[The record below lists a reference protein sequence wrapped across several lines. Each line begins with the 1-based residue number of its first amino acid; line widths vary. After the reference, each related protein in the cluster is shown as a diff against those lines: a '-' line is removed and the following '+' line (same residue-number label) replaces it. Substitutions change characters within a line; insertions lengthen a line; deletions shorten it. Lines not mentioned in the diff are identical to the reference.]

1 MIFATVLTLLALD
14 VAVRVFWTS
23 FVFQVARVEGHAM
36 SPTLNDQDRLIVN
49 KVAFRLRDP
58 RAEDI
63 VMLYYPIDPDKV
75 FVKRIIAEE
84 GDAVQIRDGRVFR
97 NDVPLDDSYV
107 AHDARSH
114 DHLGACRR
122 SRRVLLRHG

>member
-1 MIFATVLTLLALD
+1 RRRRNWFAWTIVVELFSVLGLMVWLLVRRRSQPASQSIGGREVPVIFATVLTLLALD
-14 VAVRVFWTS
+14 VAVRFFWTS

-75 FVKRIIAEE
+75 FVK
-84 GDAVQIRDGRVFR
+84 
-97 NDVPLDDSYV
+97 
-107 AHDARSH
+107 
-114 DHLGACRR
+114 
-122 SRRVLLRHG
+122 